1 MDEQKILDTF
11 GFNFKMYRTKLKM
24 SQDDVADKTDFS
36 KSYISNVENGKHN
49 LSLVNALIFSKLVG
63 KTLDEMLREIN

>member
-24 SQDDVADKTDFS
+24 SQDDVA
-36 KSYISNVENGKHN
+36 SYISNVENGKHN

-63 KTLDEMLREIN
+63 KTLDEMLREID

>member
-1 MDEQKILDTF
+1 
-11 GFNFKMYRTKLKM
+11 M

-63 KTLDEMLREIN
+63 KTLDEMLREID